1 MEIRHKFPQ
10 WKLLEHYSVHTVAL
24 LNLTN
29 SWFPWLKILSLLKA
43 EHWDC
48 TRLHRTENSKGLLVN
63 HSKFNFGWGC
73 ACTGIKSYMLQLVRV
88 SRRVRKIM
96 QVIVWNILYY
106 VLYARFMNSL
116 EWPQLVFPLCVLA
129 CCLWFIKEGRGL
141 YWQYTKYFRK
151 CPGLH
156 LLVKWKRC
164 FSMEDAGRLSHQVQ
178 CFCWRIESRNVIWDF
193 ASCI

>member
-10 WKLLEHYSVHTVAL
+10 WKLLKHYSVHTVAL

-29 SWFPWLKILSLLKA
+29 SWFARLKILSLFIE
-43 EHWDC
+43 EHS
-48 TRLHRTENSKGLLVN
+48 RLHRTENSKGLLVN

-96 QVIVWNILYY
+96 QVIVWNILCY

-116 EWPQLVFPLCVLA
+116 KWPQLVFPLCVLA
-129 CCLWFIKEGRGL
+129 CCHWFIKEGRGL
-141 YWQYTKYFRK
+141 YWRYTKYFRK
-151 CPGLH
+151 YPGLH

-193 ASCI
+193 ANCI